1 MRTPK
6 SEPSSSLIC
15 AHANMGCFSSQG
27 AAGAQH
33 FWFSAQHRLA
43 ADPAYQLS
51 SLSSLIVKLPLWLAA
66 LNLSLNLTHLCAVC
80 KSATWAWIAESWRQQ
95 CPSDARH
102 NTVLQS
108 TASTL
113 RQFTSITRRENGIHF
128 TEKKSR
134 ARRHWWNCSPH
145 IKKLMGIS
153 QA

>member
-1 MRTPK
+1 MRAPK

-43 ADPAYQLS
+43 ADPVYQLS

-95 CPSDARH
+95 CPSKWCSAQHSASEHCKHTQTIHIH
-102 NTVLQS
+102 NTKRKWNPLYREKIQS
-108 TASTL
+108 KEAL
-113 RQFTSITRRENGIHF
+113 MELFT
-128 TEKKSR
+128 
-134 ARRHWWNCSPH
+134 PY
-145 IKKLMGIS
+145 
-153 QA
+153 